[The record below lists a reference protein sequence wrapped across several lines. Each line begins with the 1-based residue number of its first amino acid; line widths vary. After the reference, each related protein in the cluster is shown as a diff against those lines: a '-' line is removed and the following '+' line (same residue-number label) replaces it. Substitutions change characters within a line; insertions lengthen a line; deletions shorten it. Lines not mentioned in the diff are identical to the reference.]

1 MKVILVTGGAGF
13 IGSNFVKYFLKRN
26 KNFIIASIDKQAY
39 PSDMGRLT
47 ELENSPRYH
56 HIKGDVCNQ
65 DLIEY
70 VLRKYKPSWIV
81 NFCSEP
87 DQSKDN
93 KRFRFSSDSS
103 YAATHSLL
111 EGARYIWARSSLADK
126 RFLQISS
133 DAVYGLTKESN
144 EFFDEESRLSPSDPY
159 SAIKAGADL
168 MVEAYNK
175 AFGMPSVILRSCNI
189 YGPWQNIQCL
199 IPSIIRNILADREL
213 ELPLTEPVR
222 EWMHVSDMCSAITR
236 ALFFARPGDIY
247 NIGSG
252 ESVSEVDLASLL
264 LRIAGKP
271 AERLST
277 KGSSKHQGEA
287 CRLNSYKANC
297 NLKWSNSYHLDE
309 GLTDTL
315 HWYESHNT
323 FTNHAYT

>member
-70 VLRKYKPSWIV
+70 VLRKYRPSWII

-87 DQSKDN
+87 DLSKDS

-111 EGARYIWARSSLADK
+111 EGSRYIWARSSLADK

-133 DAVYGLTKESN
+133 DAVYGLSDDLN

-159 SAIKAGADL
+159 SALKAGADL
-168 MVEAYNK
+168 MVESYYK
-175 AFGMPSVILRSCNI
+175 AFNLPSVILRSCNI
-189 YGPWQNIQCL
+189 YGPWQGTQCL
-199 IPSIIRNILADREL
+199 IPSMIKNLLAEREL
-213 ELPLTEPVR
+213 ELPLPGPVR
-222 EWMHVSDMCSAITR
+222 EWLHVSDMCSAITR
-236 ALFFARPGDIY
+236 ALFFARPGELY

-252 ESVSEVDLASLL
+252 ESVSEADLAALL
-264 LRIAGKP
+264 LKVAGRP
-271 AERLST
+271 AERLAVST
-277 KGSSKHQGEA
+277 RSKHQEEA
-287 CRLNSYKANC
+287 CRLNSYRAKC
-297 NLKWSNSYHLDE
+297 NLKWSNSYHLEE
-309 GLTDTL
+309 GLADTL
-315 HWYESHNT
+315 HWYESHANLMHNT
-323 FTNHAYT
+323 IT

>member
-26 KNFIIASIDKQAY
+26 KNFIVASIDKQAY

-70 VLRKYKPSWIV
+70 VLRKYRPSWII
-81 NFCSEP
+81 NLCSEP
-87 DQSKDN
+87 EQSKDS

-133 DAVYGLTKESN
+133 DSVYGLSEESN
-144 EFFDEESRLSPSDPY
+144 EFFDEDSKLSPSDPY
-159 SAIKAGADL
+159 SALKAGADL
-168 MVEAYNK
+168 MVESYCK
-175 AFGMPSVILRSCNI
+175 AFNMPSVILRSCNI
-189 YGPWQNIQCL
+189 YGPWQSIQCP
-199 IPSIIRNILADREL
+199 IPTMIRNILADRAL
-213 ELPLTEPVR
+213 ELPLAGPVK
-222 EWMHVSDMCSAITR
+222 EWLHVSDICSAITR

-252 ESVSEVDLASLL
+252 ECTSEADLAALL
-264 LRIAGKP
+264 LKVAGKP
-271 AERLST
+271 AERLSLT
-277 KGSSKHQGEA
+277 GRGKHQEEA
-287 CRLNSYKANC
+287 CRLNSYRAKC
-297 NLKWSNSYHLDE
+297 NLKWSNSYHLEE
-309 GLTDTL
+309 GLADTL

-323 FTNHAYT
+323 LTDRTTT

>member
-13 IGSNFVKYFLKRN
+13 IGSNFIKYFLKRN

-70 VLRKYKPSWIV
+70 VLRKYRPSWIV

-87 DQSKDN
+87 EQSKEN

-111 EGARYIWARSSLADK
+111 EGARYIWARSSLVDK

-133 DAVYGLTKESN
+133 DAVYGFSQKSD
-144 EFFDEESRLSPSDPY
+144 EFFDEESRLSPSDPC

-168 MVEAYNK
+168 MVETYNK
-175 AFGMPSVILRSCNI
+175 AFNMPSVILRSCNI
-189 YGPWQNIQCL
+189 YGPWQSSQCL
-199 IPSIIRNILADREL
+199 VPSLIRNISADREL
-213 ELPLTEPVR
+213 PLSLSEPVR
-222 EWMHVSDMCSAITR
+222 EWLHVSDMCSAVTR
-236 ALFFARPGDIY
+236 ALFFARPGEIY
-247 NIGSG
+247 NVGSG
-252 ESVSEVDLASLL
+252 ESASEVDLAALL
-264 LRIAGKP
+264 LKIAGKS
-271 AERLST
+271 AERVPAAVRSR
-277 KGSSKHQGEA
+277 HHEEA
-287 CRLNSYKANC
+287 CRLNSYKAKC
-297 NLKWSNSYHLDE
+297 NLKWSGSYHLDE
-309 GLTDTL
+309 GLADTM
-315 HWYESHNT
+315 HWYESHNIL
-323 FTNHAYT
+323 TNYTTT